1 MRYSERPQLSVLLHV
16 WNHSRMNITNYND
29 EHSNYNIELL
39 LIYDMWI
46 LFYSSVTDL
55 IAMQGLTALGD
66 SYTNINT

>member
-1 MRYSERPQLSVLLHV
+1 
-16 WNHSRMNITNYND
+16 MNITNYND